1 MPNFKRLIL
10 WQILI
15 AIIILNTSLIGILVS
30 VVCSILVNQN
40 ALQKQ
45 LNNINGMYT
54 LIHLKLCAGKF
65 KLQ

>member
-54 LIHLKLCAGKF
+54 LIH
-65 KLQ
+65 